1 MGLLDELK
9 QQAESLLVTHRTSEV
24 SQNEKLQ
31 ASHARMKAALQYWVD
46 FFKALTIVKPV
57 TPRSYYIEGSAQLEN
72 LVQCDYDVNSRR
84 ITVLHQ
90 DYIDSIELRFR
101 CASDASITV
110 EKESEVLVKRL
121 REHLWQ
127 HGLKFDLREIRK
139 EGAYIERGIF
149 TIHGDV
155 TVRLTMTAD
164 LANSQIN
171 LTVRNLERLGEYS
184 YVYDDDEF
192 GAELLEEI
200 GKAILGKPH
209 KLRMMGRRQAEALAE
224 WPGPERRATDAP

>member
-1 MGLLDELK
+1 MGILDDLK
-9 QQAESLLVTHRTSEV
+9 QQAESVLVTKRTTQETH
-24 SQNEKLQ
+24 NEKLQ

-46 FFKALTIVKPV
+46 FFKALNIVKPV
-57 TPRSYYIEGSAQLEN
+57 IPRNYYIEGSAQLEN
-72 LVQCDYDVNSRR
+72 LIQCDYDVNSRR
-84 ITVLHQ
+84 ITVQQQ
-90 DYIDSIELRFR
+90 DYIDSIELRYR
-101 CASDASITV
+101 CASDVAITV
-110 EKESEVLVKRL
+110 EKESDVLVKRL

-155 TVRLTMTAD
+155 TVRLTMTAELD
-164 LANSQIN
+164 NSQIR

-184 YVYDDDEF
+184 YLYDDSEF
-192 GAELLEEI
+192 SSELLEEV

-209 KLRMMGRRQAEALAE
+209 KMRAMGRLQSAALAQRAD
-224 WPGPERRATDAP
+224 ERRGG

>member
-9 QQAESLLVTHRTSEV
+9 QQAESVLV
-24 SQNEKLQ
+24 SQRTTEDNQNQKLQ
-31 ASHARMKAALQYWVD
+31 ASHARMKAALHYWVE
-46 FFKALTIVKPV
+46 FVKAINIVKPV
-57 TPRSYYIEGSAQLEN
+57 ISRNYYLEGSTQLEN
-72 LVQCDYDVNSRR
+72 LLQCDYDVNSRR

-90 DYIDSIELRFR
+90 DYIDSIELRLR
-101 CASDASITV
+101 CASDTPITV
-110 EKESEVLVKRL
+110 QKESEVLVKRL

-149 TIHGDV
+149 TIHSDV

-164 LANSQIN
+164 LDHSQIT

-184 YVYDDDEF
+184 YVYDVDEF
-192 GAELLEEI
+192 GSEVLDEL

-209 KLRMMGRRQAEALAE
+209 KLRSMGRRQAEGVAA
-224 WPGPERRATDAP
+224 WPGPERRASDAP